1 MEKTSTVKGL
11 FVTTFAFLSAKLGI
25 LFPVISILLVVM
37 LTDYI
42 TGIVAAGYRK
52 ELKSR
57 TGIWG
62 IIKKM
67 FYGVLVAIGMIVD
80 WIIIN
85 VGEHIGIIIPVST
98 FFGLVTALWLIFNEL
113 ISIIENILKLEVIS
127 PPFLVRF
134 VSKFKNIIENQGEKL
149 SDNIK
154 GDDDNAN
161 RKEANQL

>member
-1 MEKTSTVKGL
+1 
-11 FVTTFAFLSAKLGI
+11 
-25 LFPVISILLVVM
+25 
-37 LTDYI
+37 
-42 TGIVAAGYRK
+42 
-52 ELKSR
+52 
-57 TGIWG
+57 
-62 IIKKM
+62 M
-67 FYGVLVAIGMIVD
+67 FYGVLVAVGIIVD

-85 VGEHIGIIIPVST
+85 VGQHIGIIIPVST

>member
-1 MEKTSTVKGL
+1 MEKTNTVKAL
-11 FVTTFAFLSAKLGI
+11 FITIGAFLSAKLGI
-25 LFPVISILLVVM
+25 LFPVISILLGVM
-37 LTDYI
+37 ILDYG
-42 TGIVAAGYRK
+42 TGILAAAYQGK
-52 ELKSR
+52 LKSR

-85 VGEHIGIIIPVST
+85 VGQHIGIIIPVST

-113 ISIIENILKLEVIS
+113 ISIIENILKFEVIA
-127 PPFLVRF
+127 PKFLVKF
-134 VSKFKNIIENQGEKL
+134 INKFKGIIENQGEKL

-154 GDDDNAN
+154 VGDDNAN
-161 RKEANQL
+161 RKETNQL